1 MPVHP
6 SCVHVSGGGDA
17 FSGGGD
23 GVGGVL
29 PRSVRMSPSIALGAV
44 VGRYL

>member
-17 FSGGGD
+17 FSGGA
-23 GVGGVL
+23 GGVL